1 VTEKTPVAPRWGL
14 VDAFAG
20 AVLFLLLSSLAQ
32 LIARTPDVSGQPGAP
47 YVLNQVLG
55 GWLPFVTVVLVAS
68 FLRGRRSLAADFGL
82 RFRLIDVAIGVLCG
96 ILLRFVAVG
105 LAELVRVVAG
115 APATPFTGG
124 VGGDPV
130 WFVLTAVVAASLITP
145 VIEEL
150 YFRGLLLRSIRN
162 AVLGQ
167 RDDGDAPARL
177 AVSDARRRLAAIV
190 AVAGSAL
197 LFMLFHLEGVPE
209 SPAAVSRLLTL
220 FVFGL
225 VLGSL
230 ALFTRRLGPSILTHV
245 VFNLSVAVLDIAAG
259 ASGPALG

>member
-20 AVLFLLLSSLAQ
+20 GVLFLLLSSVAQ
-32 LIARTPDVSGQPGAP
+32 LIARTPEVALQPGLSYAI
-47 YVLNQVLG
+47 NQVLG
-55 GWLPFVTVVLVAS
+55 GWLPFVVVVLVAS
-68 FLRGRRSLAADFGL
+68 YLRGRRSLSADFGL
-82 RFRLIDVAIGVLCG
+82 RFRLLDIAIGVLCG
-96 ILLRFVAVG
+96 ILLRFVALG
-105 LAELVRVVAG
+105 LAELVRLVAG

-124 VGGDPV
+124 VGSDPV

-145 VIEEL
+145 VVEEL

-167 RDDGDAPARL
+167 HDDGAVAARL
-177 AVSDARRRLAAIV
+177 KVPEGRRRLASVV

-197 LFMLFHLEGVPE
+197 LFMLFHLDGVPE
-209 SPAAVSRLLTL
+209 SPAAVSRLITL
-220 FVFGL
+220 LVFGL

-230 ALFTRRLGPSILTHV
+230 ALLTRRLGPSILTHV